1 MTKSRTRAKGNAALG
16 SGAGGGPRIP
26 GCRLRP
32 PAPVQVLPARIRP
45 RQVRARRGGGRR
57 RPTGRR
63 QGAPFER
70 KRSGPQE
77 PLGSGAPPPAGWA
90 GLPQRAAREDPGPP
104 PASAAAG
111 SGFDKLNLRALEKLQ
126 EEKSEECAEWLEAAL
141 SPRELRPPRARAGP
155 SPPERAPGRRGRGRA
170 RTPLPRG
177 SRAAHLPRPQPRPP
191 PS

>member
-141 SPRELRPPRARAGP
+141 SPRELRPPRAR
-155 SPPERAPGRRGRGRA
+155 
-170 RTPLPRG
+170 LG
-177 SRAAHLPRPQPRPP
+177 SHRVGAELG
-191 PS
+191 